1 MENSENTNI
10 EENVNNT
17 DQPEEKKDRNSKVI
31 WAIRIGVAVI
41 ALYFIIDGLTRGE
54 AGIVLNKAVNIC
66 LECIGLG

>member
-1 MENSENTNI
+1 LENSENTNI

-17 DQPEEKKDRNSKVI
+17 DRPEEKKDRNSKVI

>member
-1 MENSENTNI
+1 MENSENTNF